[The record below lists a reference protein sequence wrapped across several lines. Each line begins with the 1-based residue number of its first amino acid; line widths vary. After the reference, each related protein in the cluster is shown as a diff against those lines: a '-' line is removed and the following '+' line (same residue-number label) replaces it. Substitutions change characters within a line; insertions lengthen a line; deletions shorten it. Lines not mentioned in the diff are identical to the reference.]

1 MRRNLVWILLG
12 FLVSCTNGL
21 GPAADVSGAW
31 TTSRVEFS
39 MTLNLVEHG
48 TTVTGS
54 GTSWAFIYPP
64 TRQFS
69 VAGSYSRPDLRLTFA
84 DDSGVIRGFTARVE
98 DMRHM
103 LGVETLPSGNTA
115 SDTLLFVRQ

>member
-1 MRRNLVWILLG
+1 
-12 FLVSCTNGL
+12 
-21 GPAADVSGAW
+21 
-31 TTSRVEFS
+31 

-48 TTVTGS
+48 TTVTGT

-98 DMRHM
+98 DLRHM
-103 LGVETLPSGNTA
+103 LGVENLAESEYGLRHPLVCKTVTLAIDRAGRLTSA
-115 SDTLLFVRQ
+115 